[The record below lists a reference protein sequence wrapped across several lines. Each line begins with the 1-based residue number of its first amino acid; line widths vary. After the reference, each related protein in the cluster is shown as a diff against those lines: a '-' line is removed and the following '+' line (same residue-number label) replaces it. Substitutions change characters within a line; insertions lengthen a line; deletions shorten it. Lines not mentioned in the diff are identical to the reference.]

1 MAYVDGPSPIAL
13 AHRWGGLLAPENTLL
28 AFSTSVALGFR
39 YLETDVRATADG
51 ELVCFHDRT
60 LDRTTGER
68 GLLADRTLRDL
79 RPLRIAGEPIATLR
93 QALYEFDDAC
103 FSVDLKCRE
112 ALAPLIRLLTAEP
125 QLAERVCVA
134 GAWDGWLREVREAV
148 PGVATALGWRALV
161 GLVDSSRTGAS
172 MPWWV
177 RGAPF
182 AHVPVRLGSVPV
194 LSSRLVD
201 AAHDRGIRVV
211 TWTVDDADEIRA
223 VLAARVDAVV
233 TDRPDT
239 LREVL
244 IGTGNCPR
252 CAVPACCN
260 EGERLGAHEAPG
272 PQHDATRR
280 RRDRRSREDRW
291 VSRAP
296 RRAHR

>member
-13 AHRWGGLLAPENTLL
+13 AHRGGGLLAPENTLR

-68 GLLADRTLRDL
+68 GLLAERTLREL
-79 RPLRIAGEPIATLR
+79 SGLRIAGEPITTLR
-93 QALYEFDDAC
+93 AALHEFDAC

-134 GAWDGWLREVREAV
+134 GAWDGWLREIREAV

-161 GLVDSSRTGAS
+161 GLVASSRTGTS

-194 LSSRLVD
+194 LSSRLVE

-211 TWTVDDADEIRA
+211 TWTVNDADEIRA
-223 VLAARVDAVV
+223 VLAAGVDAVV

-244 IGTGNCPR
+244 IGTG
-252 CAVPACCN
+252 AWPAMR
-260 EGERLGAHEAPG
+260 GSGVL
-272 PQHDATRR
+272 Q
-280 RRDRRSREDRW
+280 
-291 VSRAP
+291 
-296 RRAHR
+296 